1 MRHQPRAGD
10 MMNPPSKVDDQSDTL
25 ARLESLG
32 KSIADQYGCVHFRY
46 ESLHREI
53 VMYRFHRE
61 CNFPADKWEDP
72 VNIDGIPYQKGT
84 KYLDGGFRLTVWK
97 RLT

>member
-1 MRHQPRAGD
+1 
-10 MMNPPSKVDDQSDTL
+10 MNPRSKLDGQSDTL

-32 KSIADQYGCVHFRY
+32 KSIADEYGCVHFRY

-53 VMYRFHRE
+53 TIYRFHRE
-61 CNFPADKWEDP
+61 CNFPADKWEEATM
-72 VNIDGIPYQKGT
+72 IDGVPYQKGT
-84 KYLDGGFRLTVWK
+84 KYLDGGFRLTIWK